1 MAVRIICCFP
11 SLLWPVRLE
20 MIRYILK
27 TTSTTGAT
35 TGAYGKMAAQKLWD
49 LTSNETLMI
58 PFRTSSAYVLR
69 IYSSHKKAIAGCSR
83 VALIVIET
91 LASFQLQ
98 DPEAKNDPID

>member
-1 MAVRIICCFP
+1 
-11 SLLWPVRLE
+11 
-20 MIRYILK
+20 
-27 TTSTTGAT
+27 
-35 TGAYGKMAAQKLWD
+35 
-49 LTSNETLMI
+49 MI